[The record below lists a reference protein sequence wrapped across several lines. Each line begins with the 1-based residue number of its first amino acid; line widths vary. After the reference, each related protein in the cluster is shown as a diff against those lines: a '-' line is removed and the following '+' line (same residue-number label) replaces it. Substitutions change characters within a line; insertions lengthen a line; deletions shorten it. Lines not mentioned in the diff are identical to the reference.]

1 MTLTIGGKPVQ
12 APAGGVTRMPA
23 GVPHALEADRRTRML
38 LVMLREPKPQ
48 G

>member
-1 MTLTIGGKPVQ
+1 
-12 APAGGVTRMPA
+12 MPA
-23 GVPHALEADRRTRML
+23 GIPHALEAVERTRML